1 MLYVTGLVSISLKDQ
16 MNKEWFIF
24 KGTHHLGPFT
34 LAEMEDFYRAREIN
48 AQSLVW
54 REGSEKW
61 ESLAKN
67 RDLNYFLTELG
78 VPMPSEF
85 DEIHDLPPPIPT
97 NLLHPDDELPP
108 PIPLDAYLNP
118 KGSKRVFKESKKA
131 TSKKYSKISLAVLAT
146 LFVITVSW
154 FFMNEQNSSANIR
167 IKGLMPAYLE
177 KLQEVASMQTSS
189 FAMTM
194 ALSMDGKT
202 LFATSNKDGEIL
214 TVIKLQS
221 LPKRILGSTD
231 VEILVRGV
239 MRDHLGEYARMQ
251 LTKGEQFVP
260 GEYNIQ
266 FSGRRIHFL
275 NSNFRFLNGIDF
287 FKKLNTTY
295 NYQTTAI
302 IYSGTPR
309 EFEKKLVEYQ
319 GALAAEKL
327 KPLTDKLER
336 LQTFRSLLNKTM
348 EEYLKALDKMKAPRE
363 ISAFERMFVKDVSP
377 ILQSLVVAANELA
390 KNNADSPEDTR
401 LGIAPYAEQV
411 LLGKQIGEFASDI
424 ITEIGKLKT
433 VSAVDKQK
441 LKAVFESKYTRI
453 KIQIDSNIL
462 KIQDQI
468 KRTSN

>member
-1 MLYVTGLVSISLKDQ
+1 VLYVTGHVSISLKDQ

-34 LAEMEDFYRAREIN
+34 LAEMEDFYRAREIH

-61 ESLAKN
+61 ESLSKN

-78 VPMPSEF
+78 VAMPTEF

-97 NLLHPDDELPP
+97 NFLHPEDELPP

-118 KGSKRVFKESKKA
+118 KGSKRVFKEIKKT
-131 TSKKYSKISLAVLAT
+131 TSKKYSKISLAALAT

-154 FFMNEQNSSANIR
+154 FFMNEQSSSANIR

-177 KLQEVASMQTSS
+177 KLQEVASMQTTS

-202 LFATSNKDGEIL
+202 LFASSNKDGEIL

-260 GEYNIQ
+260 GEYNIE

-295 NYQTTAI
+295 TYQTSAI

-319 GALAAEKL
+319 GALAVEKL

-336 LQTFRSLLNKTM
+336 MQTFGSLLNKSM
-348 EEYLKALDKMKAPRE
+348 EEYLKALDKMKAPKE
-363 ISAFERMFVKDVSP
+363 ISAYERMFMKDVSP
-377 ILQSLVVAANELA
+377 ILQSLVVAADELA
-390 KNNADSPEDTR
+390 KNNADSPEDVKM
-401 LGIAPYAEQV
+401 GIASYAEQV

-424 ITEIGKLKT
+424 ITETGKLSA
-433 VSAVDKQK
+433 VSAADKRK

-453 KIQIDSNIL
+453 KIQIDGNIL